1 MATTSSTSST
11 SFTSSPSSAKPILV
25 TGATGTVGSRL
36 IPRLLAQGEAV
47 RALVRDPESD
57 TALRLRTAGAEL
69 VVGDLA
75 TLDAAGFKDVV
86 DGTAAVIH
94 LAATFRDAPSPER
107 ATAVNTDASIAL
119 AEAAL
124 DAGVTRFVFASTNLV
139 YGGGHPAPQDETA
152 ELGPIAWGGPYPA
165 SKVAAEESLQDLRIR
180 RGLDVRVVRL
190 AFVYGDGDP
199 HIEEFMKRPLDW
211 HSSRRLQ
218 MVHHADVAQGVLLAL
233 RAEGQSGEVF
243 NIADDSAATL
253 AEIYRYMG
261 RELPAEM
268 AERAVTEPW
277 FGIVEN
283 TKARR
288 VLGFRPLYPT
298 MWQAVDAGVM

>member
-1 MATTSSTSST
+1 MTTTT
-11 SFTSSPSSAKPILV
+11 SAKPILI
-25 TGATGTVGSRL
+25 TGGTGKVGSRL
-36 IPRLLAQGEAV
+36 IPRVLAQGEPV
-47 RALVRDPESD
+47 RALVRDPESEA
-57 TALRLRTAGAEL
+57 ALRLRTAGAEL
-69 VVGDLA
+69 VVGDLT
-75 TLDAAGFKDVV
+75 TLDAAGFKDAV

-94 LAATFRDAPSPER
+94 LAATFREAPTPER
-107 ATAVNTDASIAL
+107 ATAVNTDGSTAL

-139 YGGGHPAPQDETA
+139 YGGGHNAPQDEQS
-152 ELGPIAWGGPYPA
+152 ELGPIAWGGAYPE
-165 SKVAAEESLQDLRIR
+165 SKIAAEKSLQELRTR
-180 RGLDVRVVRL
+180 RGLDLRVVRL

-199 HIEEFMKRPLDW
+199 HIAEFMQRPLDW

-233 RAEGQSGEVF
+233 HAQGLSGEVF

-253 AEIYRYMG
+253 AEIYRHMG
-261 RELPAEM
+261 RELTPEM

-277 FGIVEN
+277 FGIVQN
-283 TKARR
+283 AKARR

-298 MWQAVDAGVM
+298 MWQAVDAGTM